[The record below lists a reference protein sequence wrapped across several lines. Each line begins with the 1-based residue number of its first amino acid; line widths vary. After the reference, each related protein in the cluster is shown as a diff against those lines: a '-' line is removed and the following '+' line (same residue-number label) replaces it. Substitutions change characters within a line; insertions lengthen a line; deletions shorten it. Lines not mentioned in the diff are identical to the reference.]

1 MTFQEKMQ
9 RIGAV
14 ALFLGLLGMFGV
26 VGGIENLPP
35 EATATQW
42 ISLAGAGAVS
52 AMLML
57 FGISLIKE

>member
-14 ALFLGLLGMFGV
+14 AVFLGLLGMFGV
-26 VGGIENLPP
+26 AGGVENLPP

-42 ISLAGAGAVS
+42 ISLVGAGAVS